1 MTPLPLH
8 LILLLSFSALG
19 PRPEKL
25 LEPPR
30 AERPEKLLEPPRA
43 ERAAASWAPALSVPG
58 SLPSPPARRGEG
70 CLLPRA
76 ESGAASVR
84 LRAAEPPRRRAGAQG
99 RVRGQ
104 PRAAPLLSGSC
115 GGGGPLLRA
124 AVSGAQRAP
133 AAGRLACAAS
143 QQRRSRD
150 LRPDRQARS
159 RALFLAR
166 LAAHRHSGLWGV
178 SLFEGRSWVCAAP
191 SEEPS
196 AWRAGQ
202 WASPWRRHGP
212 RGTT

>member
-30 AERPEKLLEPPRA
+30 AER
-43 ERAAASWAPALSVPG
+43 AAASWAPALSVPG
-58 SLPSPPARRGEG
+58 SLPSPSARRGEG

-84 LRAAEPPRRRAGAQG
+84 LRAGGGSA
-99 RVRGQ
+99 
-104 PRAAPLLSGSC
+104 AAPLPAAPAAAGRCTGARAGTAASSAASLR
-115 GGGGPLLRA
+115 PLRRWRA

-150 LRPDRQARS
+150 LRPDLQARS

-166 LAAHRHSGLWGV
+166 LAARRHSGLWGV
-178 SLFEGRSWVCAAP
+178 SLFEGRSWVCVAP

-212 RGTT
+212 RGTA